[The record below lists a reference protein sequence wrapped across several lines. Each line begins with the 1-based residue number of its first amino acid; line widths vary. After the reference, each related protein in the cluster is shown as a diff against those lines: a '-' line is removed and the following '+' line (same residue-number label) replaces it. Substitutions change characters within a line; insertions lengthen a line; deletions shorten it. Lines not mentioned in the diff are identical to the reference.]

1 MPFFLIFYR
10 IAVYYECSAP
20 LKTPILQL
28 KTEVI
33 TQIKRI
39 LTLISECNGELV
51 NLFSGNKT
59 HSEDSQ
65 GSSENLVKAAWPFL
79 VFFLPSLPNINNSV
93 KFYLK

>member
-1 MPFFLIFYR
+1 MQRATKNANSSIEDRSNY
-10 IAVYYECSAP
+10 VN
-20 LKTPILQL
+20 K
-28 KTEVI
+28 
-33 TQIKRI
+33 KRI
-39 LTLISECNGELV
+39 LTLISECNRELV

-79 VFFLPSLPNINNSV
+79 VFFPPSLPNINNSV